1 MKIKSL
7 TIYCS
12 ASQIIDKKF
21 LKIAKE
27 TAEIISNY
35 KIRVVYGGG
44 NVGLMGEIANTLV
57 KLDKDIVGIIPKFLI
72 NKEKLNLKLKN
83 LIVVNNMTKRKELLF
98 KLGDAFLIL
107 PGGTG
112 TLEEVTEVLSWK
124 ILKLHTKP
132 IIFLNFENYWSPL
145 IKQFEKMIKNKF
157 GNKNLQ
163 NQYQVIKRPKELEK
177 YLNYGQISFDRHMP
191 IFKMQRKLNYG
202 KN

>member
-83 LIVVNNMTKRKELLF
+83 LRVVNNMTKRKELLF

-124 ILKLHTKP
+124 ILKLHNKP

-145 IKQFEKMIKNKF
+145 IKQFEKIIKNKF

-163 NQYQVIKRPKELEK
+163 NQYQVIKKPKELEK
-177 YLNYGQISFDRHMP
+177 IL
-191 IFKMQRKLNYG
+191 KLWSN
-202 KN
+202 

>member
-12 ASQIIDKKF
+12 ASQKIDKKF
-21 LKIAKE
+21 FKLAKE
-27 TAEIISNY
+27 TARIISNY
-35 KIRVVYGGG
+35 KIRVIYGGG

-57 KLDKDIVGIIPKFLI
+57 DLDREIIGIIPKFII

-83 LIVVNNMTKRKELLF
+83 LKVVNNMTKRKNELF
-98 KLGDAFLIL
+98 KMGDAFLIL

-124 ILKLHTKP
+124 NLKLHNKP
-132 IIFLNFENYWSPL
+132 IIFLNFDNYWTPL
-145 IKQFEKMIKNKF
+145 IKQFDKIIKNKF

-163 NQYQVIKRPKELEK
+163 NQYQVIKKPKELEK
-177 YLNYGQISFDRHMP
+177 IL
-191 IFKMQRKLNYG
+191 KLWSN
-202 KN
+202 

>member
-83 LIVVNNMTKRKELLF
+83 LRVVNNMTKRKELLF
-98 KLGDAFLIL
+98 KLCDAFLIL

-132 IIFLNFENYWSPL
+132 IIF
-145 IKQFEKMIKNKF
+145 
-157 GNKNLQ
+157 
-163 NQYQVIKRPKELEK
+163 
-177 YLNYGQISFDRHMP
+177 
-191 IFKMQRKLNYG
+191 
-202 KN
+202 

>member
-83 LIVVNNMTKRKELLF
+83 LRVVNSMANRKEQLF

-124 ILKLHTKP
+124 ILKLHNKP

-163 NQYQVIKRPKELEK
+163 NQYQVIKKPKELEK
-177 YLNYGQISFDRHMP
+177 IL
-191 IFKMQRKLNYG
+191 KLWSN
-202 KN
+202 

>member
-12 ASQIIDKKF
+12 ASQKIDKKF
-21 LKIAKE
+21 FKIAKE

-35 KIRVVYGGG
+35 RIRVVYGGG
-44 NVGLMGEIANTLV
+44 NVGLMGEIANTLNS
-57 KLDKDIVGIIPKFLI
+57 LDNDIIGIIPKFLI
-72 NKEKLNLKLKN
+72 NKEKLNLKLKH
-83 LIVVNNMTKRKELLF
+83 LRVVNNMTKRKDLLF

-124 ILKLHTKP
+124 ILKLHNKP

-145 IKQFEKMIKNKF
+145 IKQFEKIIKNKF

-163 NQYQVIKRPKELEK
+163 NQYQVIKKPKELEK
-177 YLNYGQISFDRHMP
+177 IL
-191 IFKMQRKLNYG
+191 KLWS
-202 KN
+202 K

>member
-83 LIVVNNMTKRKELLF
+83 LRVVNNMTTRKEQLF

-112 TLEEVTEVLSWK
+112 TLEEAIEVLSWK
-124 ILKLHTKP
+124 ILKLHNKP

-163 NQYQVIKRPKELEK
+163 NQYQVIKKPKELEK
-177 YLNYGQISFDRHMP
+177 IL
-191 IFKMQRKLNYG
+191 KLWSN
-202 KN
+202 

>member
-83 LIVVNNMTKRKELLF
+83 LRVVNNMTNRKEQLF

-124 ILKLHTKP
+124 ILKLHNKP

-145 IKQFEKMIKNKF
+145 IKQFEKIIKNKF

-163 NQYQVIKRPKELEK
+163 NQYQVIKKPKELEK
-177 YLNYGQISFDRHMP
+177 IL
-191 IFKMQRKLNYG
+191 KLWSQ
-202 KN
+202 